1 MTIVDI
7 ITQTM
12 TLVTCGME
20 RCPGCPLPSGD
31 GTTCFLFSVPTFS
44 TVFIL
49 GPHTGRRHHTPLTT
63 ITLHYMAAVE
73 ASHLTLEE
81 ARCERLGKPVGR
93 HG

>member
-1 MTIVDI
+1 
-7 ITQTM
+7 M

-20 RCPGCPLPSGD
+20 RCLGCPLPSGGRD
-31 GTTCFLFSVPTFS
+31 NLFSVPTFS
-44 TVFIL
+44 SLYPWPTHVQKTS
-49 GPHTGRRHHTPLTT
+49 HPLTT
-63 ITLHYMAAVE
+63 ITLQCNTQYMAAVA